1 MNGLW
6 RATFV
11 QVDDGRVWK
20 CHVDHL
26 RRPEVG
32 VEKTPLPDIAVT
44 PQARTPD
51 CQLQAPRASQASEEV
66 SEAASVTEAQ
76 AQKENVRRE
85 EDGQKEKVCKETVN
99 TELQRLTRTSQKPQ
113 QVIEQI

>member
-1 MNGLW
+1 M
-6 RATFV
+6 

-20 CHVDHL
+20 CHVDNP

-44 PQARTPD
+44 LQARTPD
-51 CQLQAPRASQASEEV
+51 CQQQAPRASQVSEEV

-76 AQKENVRRE
+76 AQEENVRRE
-85 EDGQKEKVCKETVN
+85 ADGHKEKVCKETVT
-99 TELQRLTRTSQKPQ
+99 TELQRSTRTSQKPQ